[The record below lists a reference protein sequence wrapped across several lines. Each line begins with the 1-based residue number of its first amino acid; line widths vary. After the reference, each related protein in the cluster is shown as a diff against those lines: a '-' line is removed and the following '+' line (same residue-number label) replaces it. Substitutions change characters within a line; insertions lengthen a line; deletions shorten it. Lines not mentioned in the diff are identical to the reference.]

1 MRRLS
6 LAVALIVLTGCVGP
20 VQPTSYQAAPPGG
33 GSGYSEIWQDERRA
47 EVRFAGNWRTD
58 RQTVEDGLLYRAAEL
73 AAQRNAARFAVHDRT
88 VERRVY
94 ETIDTPPFPSWWYRD
109 RYRWHGAYGRFPPRV
124 NTWTVYTAV
133 MQIELLPEDAEA
145 PQDVPL
151 RTTQAVLD
159 ELGPKIRRP
168 SPAS

>member
-1 MRRLS
+1 M
-6 LAVALIVLTGCVGP
+6 LTGCVDP

-33 GSGYSEIWQDERRA
+33 GSGYAETWEDERRV

-73 AAQRNAARFAVHDRT
+73 AAQRNAPRFAVHDRT

-94 ETIDTPPFPSWWYRD
+94 ETVDTPPFPSSWYRD
-109 RYRWHGAYGRFPPRV
+109 RYRWRSTYGRFPPRIS
-124 NTWTVYTAV
+124 TWTVYTAV
-133 MQIELLPEDAEA
+133 MKIELLPEGAEV
-145 PQDVPL
+145 PQAVSL

-159 ELGPKIRRP
+159 ELGPKVRRP
-168 SPAS
+168 SPTP